1 MLVKAPTRLSTVI
14 LVLPL
19 LLASRVPA
27 TDASATIQ
35 SGPQAAAP
43 ATSFRIHDFMP
54 DFWRFWAVARGRPV
68 ARQARLWQ
76 ELYVRP
82 HQAVFA
88 DLAEPCK
95 DEFAPAWALTH
106 YFPNLPKI
114 VPSMHEAAA
123 DLPQKLSSAHNR
135 FLRMFPDMR
144 WSGDVYVMASG
155 YCFNGRAQSVRGH
168 EAILLGIDTRVALG
182 QRDPV
187 PDMTHELFHR
197 YHSEFFDF
205 KPSSGY
211 PLWTTLWA
219 EGMAEFV
226 AEKLNP
232 AASDADLSLVPIG
245 MPQQVDA
252 RRQELAADFLRV
264 FTATDEGDAKK
275 WFNDTNSRDPVV
287 PARAGYQLGVLV
299 ARELAKR
306 YPIQAMA
313 HWSRSEAE
321 PHIEAALASIAHA
334 HLQSKIGSGALWD
347 PGAFDVGKRP
357 PSSCQGPIP
366 LFLQRPADPPTA
378 PELELA
384 LANTMRELDAGQSHR
399 RGPVVLEAEHR
410 PAPALDRPVV
420 LLDDVI

>member
-1 MLVKAPTRLSTVI
+1 MRYCNKLVKAPTSLSAVI

-43 ATSFRIHDFMP
+43 ATGFRIHDFMP

-123 DLPQKLSSAHNR
+123 DLPRKLSSARNR

-187 PDMTHELFHR
+187 PDIIHELFHR

-252 RRQELAADFLRV
+252 RRQELAADFLQV

-275 WFNDTNSRDPVV
+275 WFNDTNSKDPVV

-306 YPIQAMA
+306 HPIQAMA

-334 HLQSKIGSGALWD
+334 HLQSKID
-347 PGAFDVGKRP
+347 
-357 PSSCQGPIP
+357 
-366 LFLQRPADPPTA
+366 
-378 PELELA
+378 
-384 LANTMRELDAGQSHR
+384 
-399 RGPVVLEAEHR
+399 
-410 PAPALDRPVV
+410 
-420 LLDDVI
+420 